1 MGKVKIYKLDPRIAR
16 IIATVSR
23 LTDVPISKIRGKRKT
38 NEIVTARRIAMVLIH
53 SLQDADGNN
62 DYTLTTIGS
71 AFKKDHATVY
81 HALKK
86 HQDFMD
92 TDPGYS
98 DFFSICATTIG
109 IDKISDSKTKDDI
122 IAKLAQRVDYLEQEN
137 AEYEKLLTD
146 IKEML

>member
-16 IIATVSR
+16 IIATISR
-23 LTDVPISKIRGKRKT
+23 LTDVPISKIRGKLKT
-38 NEIVTARRIAMVLIH
+38 NEVVTARRVAMVLIH
-53 SLQDADGNN
+53 SLN

-86 HQDFMD
+86 HRDFID
-92 TDPGYS
+92 TDPGYR
-98 DFFSICATTIG
+98 DFYNICATTVG
-109 IDKISDSKTKDDI
+109 VDKISDSKNKDDI

-137 AEYEKLLTD
+137 EEYKKTLID
-146 IKEML
+146 IKEMI

>member
-23 LTDVPISKIRGKRKT
+23 LTDVPISKIRGKLKT

-53 SLQDADGNN
+53 SLN

>member
-16 IIATVSR
+16 IIATVFR

-53 SLQDADGNN
+53 SLN

-71 AFKKDHATVY
+71 AFKKDHATVH

-92 TDPGYS
+92 TDPGYR
-98 DFFSICATTIG
+98 DFFSICATTVG
-109 IDKISDSKTKDDI
+109 IDKISDSKNKDDI

-137 AEYEKLLTD
+137 EELQKLLTN

>member
-1 MGKVKIYKLDPRIAR
+1 MKVKIYKLDPRIAR

-23 LTDVPISKIRGKRKT
+23 LTDVPISKIRGATKT
-38 NEIVTARRIAMVLIH
+38 NEIVTARRVAMVLIH
-53 SLQDADGNN
+53 SLN

-92 TDPGYS
+92 TDPGYK
-98 DFFSICATTIG
+98 DFYNICATTVG
-109 IDKISDSKTKDDI
+109 VDKISDSKNKDDI

-137 AEYEKLLTD
+137 AEYEKLLTN

>member
-16 IIATVSR
+16 IIATISR
-23 LTDVPISKIRGKRKT
+23 LTDVPISKIRGKLKT
-38 NEIVTARRIAMVLIH
+38 NEIVTARRVAMVLIH
-53 SLQDADGNN
+53 SLN

-86 HQDFMD
+86 HQDFID
-92 TDPGYS
+92 TDPGYR
-98 DFFSICATTIG
+98 DFYNICATTVG
-109 IDKISDSKTKDDI
+109 VDKISDSKNKDDI

-137 AEYEKLLTD
+137 EEYKKTLTD
-146 IKEML
+146 IKEMI